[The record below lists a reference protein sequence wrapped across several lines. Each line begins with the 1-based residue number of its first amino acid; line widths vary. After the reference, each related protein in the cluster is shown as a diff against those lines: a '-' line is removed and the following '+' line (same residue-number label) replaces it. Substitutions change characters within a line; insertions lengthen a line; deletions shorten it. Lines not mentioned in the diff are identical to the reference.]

1 MRIKLTT
8 LLAICVALT
17 LGALDVAKP
26 AAAAGTRKQVVKH
39 KAVKHKAGKAKPVK
53 QVAKRVEAHDSDNLL
68 LKSSAVLVQDQSSGE
83 VLFEKNSD
91 AVLPIASITK
101 LMTAMVVLDAQLPLS
116 ETLTIGHE
124 DLDTLKGTHSRLKV
138 GTQLSREDMLLLALM
153 SSENRAASALSRH
166 YPGGE
171 RAFIQAM
178 NYKAAAIGLKDT
190 RFSDPT
196 GLTAANVSSAR
207 DLTKMVAAAA
217 HYPLIREL
225 TTTGE
230 RTMVVEG
237 RAITFRN
244 TNMLVRSQTSGWE
257 IAVSKTGYIREAGK
271 CLVMQAWFN
280 NRPVVIVLLDS
291 WGRLTR
297 IGDANRIK
305 RWIENASMPNPR
317 PSAALGRG
325 AAG

>member
-1 MRIKLTT
+1 MKFKLTT
-8 LLAICVALT
+8 LLAICVALAIGT
-17 LGALDVAKP
+17 LDAATPAEAATTKKP
-26 AAAAGTRKQVVKH
+26 AAKR
-39 KAVKHKAGKAKPVK
+39 KAKPVK
-53 QVAKRVEAHDSDNLL
+53 QVEKRAEVQDSDNLL
-68 LKSSAVLVQDQSSGE
+68 LKSSAVVVQDQASGD

-124 DLDTLKGTHSRLKV
+124 DVDTLKGTRSRLKV
-138 GTQLSREDMLLLALM
+138 GAQLSREDMLLLALM
-153 SSENRAASALSRH
+153 ASENRAASALSRH
-166 YPGGE
+166 YPGGAA
-171 RAFIQAM
+171 AFVEAM
-178 NYKAAAIGLKDT
+178 NFKAAAIGLRDT

-207 DLTKMVAAAA
+207 DLTKMVAAAS

-225 TTTGE
+225 STTSE
-230 RTMVVEG
+230 RTLPVDG
-237 RAITFRN
+237 RQMAFHN
-244 TNMLVRSQTSGWE
+244 TNALVRSPVSGWE

-271 CLVMQAWFN
+271 CLVMQAWLN

-305 RWIENASMPNPR
+305 RWIENASAGAGR
-317 PSAALGRG
+317 PSAALGRRTTG
-325 AAG
+325 